1 MKKFEIL
8 QQEYLNILSELDESF
23 FNEKHSN
30 SKKIEGL
37 SSLFLAS
44 EPDNYWH
51 AKNKIMIIGA
61 ETRGWEIKLTEE
73 YSLENYTRSSIEQN
87 KHFFKRMMNE
97 PRTKKITFHDFTRAV
112 ADKSGHEGLIYSNLF
127 CFDWNKKSPI
137 GSKYF
142 KEIHEVSRKL
152 LSAQLNYF
160 QPSIVI
166 LANGL
171 SSVKFR
177 REIFPLDRCKNL
189 TNYENELIGKNQL
202 WQFNFDDKNICY
214 RIQHPSTRTGRKEAQ
229 NARNKLLDLLPN
241 K

>member
-73 YSLENYTRSSIEQN
+73 YCLKNYTRSSIEQN
-87 KHFFKRMMNE
+87 KHF
-97 PRTKKITFHDFTRAV
+97 
-112 ADKSGHEGLIYSNLF
+112 L
-127 CFDWNKKSPI
+127 
-137 GSKYF
+137 
-142 KEIHEVSRKL
+142 KE
-152 LSAQLNYF
+152 
-160 QPSIVI
+160 
-166 LANGL
+166 
-171 SSVKFR
+171 
-177 REIFPLDRCKNL
+177 
-189 TNYENELIGKNQL
+189 
-202 WQFNFDDKNICY
+202 
-214 RIQHPSTRTGRKEAQ
+214 
-229 NARNKLLDLLPN
+229 
-241 K
+241 

>member
-1 MKKFEIL
+1 MKSFEIL
-8 QQEYLNILSELDESF
+8 KQEYFQILSKFDESF
-23 FNEKHSN
+23 LNEKHPN
-30 SKKIEGL
+30 SKKSEGL

-44 EPDNYWH
+44 EPDDYWN

-61 ETRGWEIKLTEE
+61 ETRGWAIKLIEE
-73 YSLENYTRSSIEQN
+73 YSLENHLNSSIEHN
-87 KHFFKRMMNE
+87 KNFFQKMMNA
-97 PRTKKITFHDFTRAV
+97 PRTEKITFHDFTRAV

-142 KEIHEVSRKL
+142 KEIHEISRKL
-152 LSAQLNYF
+152 LIAQLNYF

-171 SSVKFR
+171 SSMKFR
-177 REIFPLDRCKNL
+177 REIFPLDKCKDS
-189 TNYENELIGKNQL
+189 TNYENELISKNQL
-202 WQFNFDDKNICY
+202 WQFNFDDKYICY
-214 RIQHPSTRTGRKEAQ
+214 RIQHPSTRTGRNDAKK
-229 NARNKLLDLLPN
+229 ARNKLLDLLPI

>member
-8 QQEYLNILSELDESF
+8 QQEYLNILSKLDESF

-73 YSLENYTRSSIEQN
+73 YCLKNYTRSSIEQN

-127 CFDWNKKSPI
+127 CFDWNKKARLDQSI
-137 GSKYF
+137 L
-142 KEIHEVSRKL
+142 RKFMRF
-152 LSAQLNYF
+152 QENY
-160 QPSIVI
+160 
-166 LANGL
+166 
-171 SSVKFR
+171 
-177 REIFPLDRCKNL
+177 
-189 TNYENELIGKNQL
+189 
-202 WQFNFDDKNICY
+202 
-214 RIQHPSTRTGRKEAQ
+214 
-229 NARNKLLDLLPN
+229 
-241 K
+241 